1 MAESLLSVSPS
12 SANQTRTARMLTP
25 LCARF
30 AHVTALAAMLSA
42 PAAARQVVKPQDPAH
57 GSREAVASKVTV
69 PPDYV
74 IGREDVLSIVFWG
87 EKELSA
93 DVVVRPDGKIS
104 LPLLKDVPAAGYT
117 PEQLTDVVVK
127 AASKPSI
134 PCPRRL
140 YSPKQAKTG
149 TTAEL
154 LALESL
160 RERFVPQS
168 GQGAPA
174 DAHGTLAD
182 FLSAHIGVLHSSE
195 EIPGGAHM
203 SEASGQK
210 FAAGLLKKREQGH
223 L

>member
-1 MAESLLSVSPS
+1 MA
-12 SANQTRTARMLTP
+12 TRTL
-25 LCARF
+25 L
-30 AHVTALAAMLSA
+30 HE
-42 PAAARQVVKPQDPAH
+42 
-57 GSREAVASKVTV
+57 G
-69 PPDYV
+69 
-74 IGREDVLSIVFWG
+74 IGAE
-87 EKELSA
+87 
-93 DVVVRPDGKIS
+93 
-104 LPLLKDVPAAGYT
+104 T
-117 PEQLTDVVVK
+117 TQTVVVK
-127 AASKPSI
+127 DESMEITLPPDIEQILAEKA
-134 PCPRRL
+134 RQR
-140 YSPKQAKTG
+140 G